1 MNYFQILLFYI
12 LVQEKMFYSTDLLNV
27 RGGQFNLIWLM
38 STTHDSK
45 NLAKKRQKEL
55 LAANLG
61 KMCEGVSRMLPVAGK
76 EKSFSLRTSSYLVHG
91 LTVCFKLKVIHLNND
106 AQKMLMA
113 SIKGKKIN
121 HSFICGQ
128 FKSK

>member
-1 MNYFQILLFYI
+1 
-12 LVQEKMFYSTDLLNV
+12 MFYSTDLLNV

-61 KMCEGVSRMLPVAGK
+61 KLCEGISRMLPVTGK

-91 LTVCFKLKVIHLNND
+91 LTVCFKLKVLHLNND

-113 SIKGKKIN
+113 SIKGKKIDV
-121 HSFICGQ
+121 SIR
-128 FKSK
+128 KIP